1 MLIMTPSPFS
11 TKILPTACAQKK
23 TPFRFTL
30 HTLSHT
36 ASSNSYCPFGSFGST
51 NRRGILIPALFTST
65 SIVPNVSI
73 VFATIASTSET
84 FVTSVL
90 TYNNWPSFASI
101 SGAFSAISEITTFA
115 PIFKNSC
122 ATAFPIPDAAP
133 VTMTVLPSNS
143 NQSLFI
149 VMISFYNFSSATD
162 CSCCATF
169 SNESHF
175 VENSNKNS
183 VSITDIAAILVKL
196 T

>member
-1 MLIMTPSPFS
+1 MTPSPFS

-122 ATAFPIPDAAP
+122 ATVF
-133 VTMTVLPSNS
+133 PSNS